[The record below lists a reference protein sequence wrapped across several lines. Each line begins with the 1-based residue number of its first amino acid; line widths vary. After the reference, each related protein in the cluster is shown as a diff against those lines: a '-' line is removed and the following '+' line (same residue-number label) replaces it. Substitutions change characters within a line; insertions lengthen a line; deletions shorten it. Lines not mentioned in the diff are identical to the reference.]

1 MKFLLMAVPIAFA
14 LVMTV
19 QTQTESAFAAE
30 KPSVSARDSNFVADN
45 QTKSVTNGGGGSRG
59 SEASQRTGAEPA
71 LLPTDDGVDY
81 TYERVCLAGSRDYM
95 DPAYCVELNAQCD
108 AREGGAL
115 VQWIEVNR
123 NVSPATR
130 TATGRSGC
138 LYPGLPPVAP
148 TVGLLAEAPIVIS
161 LVEFESQPIIAA
173 GVFSQPDH
181 FGVRNAHSNLFAV
194 AREQEFTFVFQD
206 AQIRLRAWPVS
217 YEWSY
222 GDGSTLVTTD
232 AGSALPGDGFD
243 VETPTSHVFTETGD
257 YPVGLDTL
265 FAGDYSVDGGE
276 WLPVAGLARV
286 ASEPHVMSIWR
297 SERHSVA
304 ETCLEN
310 PAGIGC

>member
-1 MKFLLMAVPIAFA
+1 M
-14 LVMTV
+14 
-19 QTQTESAFAAE
+19 
-30 KPSVSARDSNFVADN
+30 
-45 QTKSVTNGGGGSRG
+45 
-59 SEASQRTGAEPA
+59 
-71 LLPTDDGVDY
+71 
-81 TYERVCLAGSRDYM
+81 
-95 DPAYCVELNAQCD
+95 
-108 AREGGAL
+108 
-115 VQWIEVNR
+115 
-123 NVSPATR
+123 
-130 TATGRSGC
+130 
-138 LYPGLPPVAP
+138 
-148 TVGLLAEAPIVIS
+148 IS
-161 LVEFESQPIIAA
+161 LVEFESQPVVAA

-194 AREQEFTFVFQD
+194 AGEQEFTFVFQE

-222 GDGSTLVTTD
+222 GDGSTLVTSD

-257 YPVGLDTL
+257 YLVGLDTL